1 MIYLNYFIQIV
12 FILFLLSV
20 ESTLASPIFS
30 LFLTFKFLDK
40 LNPRDDRSFYYLIL
54 ALFFVSLA
62 IALFYQLSI
71 AVSVVIIATYYY
83 LRTLVGS
90 KVFIKS
96 FQQWQFLQLLL
107 FAVLQ
112 LTIFFLSDLNL
123 NFFMFLQGL
132 LISTLL
138 IFKTISINKL

>member
-1 MIYLNYFIQIV
+1 MIYLNYFFQIV

-20 ESTLASPIFS
+20 ESTLATPIFS

-40 LNPRDDRSFYYLIL
+40 LNPRDDRSFYCLIL
-54 ALFFVSLA
+54 ALLFVSLV

-71 AVSVVIIATYYY
+71 TVSVAIIATYYY

-123 NFFMFLQGL
+123 NLFMLLQGL
-132 LISTLL
+132 VISTLL